1 MDHHRPAPNPNSAK
15 RHPEVLLGRYELGRL
30 LGRGTFAKVYMAR
43 SLSDGGAV
51 AVKVLDKP
59 ELVDSGLSRSFLTEV
74 AAMRRLSHPN
84 ILKLYEVMAT
94 RSKIYLVVEHAP
106 GGDLLARV
114 ARRGRLPESV
124 ARRYF
129 QQLVSAL
136 HYCHA
141 RGVAHR
147 DVKPQNLLLDR
158 DGNLKVSDFGLA
170 ALPEQLRDGRLH
182 TACGTPAYTAPEVI
196 RRKGYDGAKADAWS
210 CGVMLFVLLAGSLPF
225 DDANLALMYRKIH
238 KREYEL
244 PPWISQSARRLL
256 LRLLDPNPETRITIG
271 ALMEHP
277 WLKRSLSL
285 DSQLSGM
292 AHLPPTTSN
301 DLTPILNAFEL
312 ISLSSGL
319 DLSGLFDDGGKKK
332 KKKEKRFTSTQS
344 VGKIMERIE
353 ATGEK
358 LGYMVETRKGSAVAR
373 WGSILSVEVLEVAS
387 PLLLVELKLED
398 GSDSGSSDG
407 EDFCWE
413 ELKVELGDIVFAWHD
428 VPGSM
433 EEETLDT
440 VVSLSIQRS
449 LGTNRQTQ
457 GKWVGA
463 LTTFLV
469 LPLAPFQICPSRFP
483 GRLGFKSFRDDGDWQ
498 LLTED
503 VPQPLL
509 SM

>member
-1 MDHHRPAPNPNSAK
+1 MYMISRQPSFFFCVCDLRTYQIVGAAEMNLKDTTKLNCNGGKGRDGALVGTYIQPVLNSSHPPTGADRRGNRARDCRSLSCGVSCSRSPSMDHHRPAPNPNPNSAK
-15 RHPEVLLGRYELGRL
+15 RHSEVLLGRYELGRL
-30 LGRGTFAKVYMAR
+30 LGRGTFAKVYLAR

-94 RSKIYLVVEHAP
+94 RSKIYLIVEHAP

-210 CGVMLFVLLAGSLPF
+210 CGVILFVLLAGSLPF
-225 DDANLALMYRKIH
+225 DDANLVLMYRKIH

-244 PPWISQSARRLL
+244 PP
-256 LRLLDPNPETRITIG
+256 
-271 ALMEHP
+271 
-277 WLKRSLSL
+277 L
-285 DSQLSGM
+285 DSQLSSM
-292 AHLPPTTSN
+292 AHLPPTTRN

-319 DLSGLFDDGGKKK
+319 NLSGLFDDGDKK

-344 VGKIMERIE
+344 VEKIMERID

-398 GSDSGSSDG
+398 GGDSGSSEG

-413 ELKVELGDIVFAWHD
+413 ELKAELGDIVFAWY
-428 VPGSM
+428 
-433 EEETLDT
+433 
-440 VVSLSIQRS
+440 
-449 LGTNRQTQ
+449 
-457 GKWVGA
+457 
-463 LTTFLV
+463 
-469 LPLAPFQICPSRFP
+469 
-483 GRLGFKSFRDDGDWQ
+483 DGGGD
-498 LLTED
+498 
-503 VPQPLL
+503 
-509 SM
+509 S